1 MKSINPYIF
10 SKNIKNN
17 NNHKTLLPI
26 NLSKNDVGEVKYFP
40 STSEEWK
47 NNIYC
52 FNNNHLKYLPSFDIS
67 IDKLIKNYFN
77 SYFFKS
83 NPKFLD
89 KKFKFSKGNAGF
101 KQIYISTSE
110 LNHVNYKTLITLYVY
125 NKQKITLLRK
135 INTLNLFT
143 KSSLKKIFL
152 MNILYNKY
160 SINSPLNLI
169 KFKEKT
175 ILYKLFLLLER
186 YKLKLGFNQSKFE
199 DNYLYVLSNII
210 SKFYKKKVE
219 FNIVNLNSLVYSSD
233 IFTKI
238 LSLKLK
244 NRNINTLKTMKF
256 ILNKAILPKVNGIKE
271 KSSLVKSVDYNL
283 LENKYKNMNLN
294 SMIKNN
300 LDELLNEFYDFYS
313 NFCKVKL
320 YKIIFNS
327 IHYKNIGGIR
337 LEAKG
342 RLTRRYRADKSQLKI
357 RLKGGLK
364 NIDSSYKRLSSVL
377 RRNYDEYNLDYSM
390 FAAKRRIGAF
400 AVKGWISG
408 K

>member
-10 SKNIKNN
+10 TKNIKNN
-17 NNHKTLLPI
+17 NNSKTLLPI
-26 NLSKNDVGEVKYFP
+26 NLSKNDVSEAKYFP
-40 STSEEWK
+40 SISKEWK
-47 NNIYC
+47 NNVYC
-52 FNNNHLKYLPSFDIS
+52 YNNNHLKYLPSLDIS
-67 IDKLIKNYFN
+67 IDKLIKSYFN
-77 SYFFKS
+77 SYFFK
-83 NPKFLD
+83 NNLKFLD
-89 KKFKFSKGNAGF
+89 KKLKFSKGNAGF

-110 LNHVNYKTLITLYVY
+110 LNHVNSKIILTLYAY
-125 NKQKITLLRK
+125 NKQKFTLLRK
-135 INTLNLFT
+135 INSLKLFT
-143 KSSLKKIFL
+143 KNSLKKIIL

-160 SINSPLNLI
+160 SLNSPLNLI

-175 ILYKLFLLLER
+175 ILYKLFILLER

-199 DNYLYVLSNII
+199 DNYLYILSNVI

-219 FNIVNLNSLVYSSD
+219 FNIVNLNSLVYNSD

-256 ILNKAILPKVNGIKE
+256 ILNKAILPKVNRIKE

-283 LENKYKNMNLN
+283 LENKYKNMNLD

-300 LDELLNEFYDFYS
+300 LDGLLNEFYNFYS
-313 NFCKVKL
+313 NYSKVKL
-320 YKIIFNS
+320 YKVIFNS

-390 FAAKRRIGAF
+390 FATKRRIGAF

>member
-1 MKSINPYIF
+1 MKNTNPYVF

-17 NNHKTLLPI
+17 NNPKTLLPV
-26 NLSKNDVGEVKYFP
+26 NLSKNDVGEMKYFP
-40 STSEEWK
+40 STYKEWK

-52 FNNNHLKYLPSFDIS
+52 FNTNSLKYLPSFDIS
-67 IDKLIKNYFN
+67 IDKLIKSYFN
-77 SYFFKS
+77 SYFFNNNSKLL
-83 NPKFLD
+83 N
-89 KKFKFSKGNAGF
+89 KKVKFSKGNTGF
-101 KQIYISTSE
+101 KQIYISASE
-110 LNHVNYKTLITLYVY
+110 LNHVNSKILITLYVY
-125 NKQKITLLRK
+125 NKQKFALLNK
-135 INTLNLFT
+135 INTLKIFVKN
-143 KSSLKKIFL
+143 SLKKIFF

-160 SINSPLNLI
+160 NIDYSVSLT

-175 ILYKLFLLLER
+175 IFYKLFSFLER
-186 YKLKLGFNQSKFE
+186 YKLKLGLNQFKFE
-199 DNYLYVLSNII
+199 DNYLYILASII

-219 FNIVNLNSLVYSSD
+219 FNIINLNSLIHNSD

-244 NRNINTLKTMKF
+244 NRNINPLRTMKF
-256 ILNKAILPKVNGIKE
+256 IINKAILPKVNGIKE
-271 KSSLVKSVDYNL
+271 KSSLIKSVNYNL
-283 LENKYKNMNLN
+283 LENKYKNMNIN
-294 SMIKNN
+294 YMIKNN
-300 LDELLNEFYDFYS
+300 LDELLNEFYGFYPNYS
-313 NFCKVKL
+313 NIDL

-342 RLTRRYRADKSQLKI
+342 RLTRRYRADKSQFKI
-357 RLKGGLK
+357 KLKGGLK

-377 RRNYDEYNLDYSM
+377 RRNHDEYNLDHSM
-390 FAAKRRIGAF
+390 FTAKRRIGAF